1 MDGGWI
7 KLWRKSI
14 DSQVFQDRDLWKVWS
29 WCLMK
34 ATHSQIWIPVKT
46 GVGSTE
52 VELMPGQFIFGRFE
66 GAKELKMK
74 PSSVRN
80 RMEKLKN
87 IGNLDI
93 QPDTHFSIISIN
105 NWGTYQHM
113 DNGTGQATGQP
124 EDNHRTTTGQPQD
137 TNKNVKNV
145 KNVKNNTYSE
155 VFLNFW
161 DKYPNKKGKPEAFK
175 AWQKFK
181 PDILVLLNAIKAQKQ
196 EKVELQQARKFCPE
210 WPNASTWLNQRRWE
224 DEIEIQKQDDQ
235 YSHFEIVGAK
245 NGKTD

>member
-1 MDGGWI
+1 
-7 KLWRKSI
+7 
-14 DSQVFQDRDLWKVWS
+14 
-29 WCLMK
+29 MK

-145 KNVKNNTYSE
+145 KNDKNKLTDEEFLFSLKEKFTWVDFDSVMVKMDAW
-155 VFLNFW
+155 LLAH
-161 DKYPNKKGKPEAFK
+161 PERHK
-175 AWQKFK
+175 T
-181 PDILVLLNAIKAQKQ
+181 
-196 EKVELQQARKFCPE
+196 RKFIV
-210 WPNASTWLNQRRWE
+210 NWLNK
-224 DEIEIQKQDDQ
+224 IEKPMQVKISDSLNKNQPPNINPGLDQ
-235 YSHFEIVGAK
+235 MFKDAIREGWK
-245 NGKTD
+245 